1 LSAVLTP
8 RLRQPSRLISSREAA
23 SVVGRPGTAT
33 RPRPHAAP
41 SDELS
46 GVATWA
52 LQFTPKVATVDEAV
66 VMDVEASTRLF
77 GGKRAL
83 RDRVVH
89 EAADLGITAVAWAPT
104 SLGALALARAGRED
118 GVRRRWLNCWT
129 SCRCRR

>member
-1 LSAVLTP
+1 LWAALVLP
-8 RLRQPSRLISSREAA
+8 PGPDHKPPS
-23 SVVGRPGTAT
+23 
-33 RPRPHAAP
+33 
-41 SDELS
+41 SDELA

-83 RDRVVH
+83 RDRIVH
-89 EAADLGITAVAWAPT
+89 EAADLGIQAVAWAPT

-118 GVRRRWLNCWT
+118 GVRRPLAELLDKLPLQTLEGPR
-129 SCRCRR
+129 SGFDKYVS

>member
-1 LSAVLTP
+1 MLWAALVLPPGPDRTP
-8 RLRQPSRLISSREAA
+8 PS
-23 SVVGRPGTAT
+23 
-33 RPRPHAAP
+33 

-83 RDRVVH
+83 RDRIVH

-118 GVRRRWLNCWT
+118 GVRRPLA
-129 SCRCRR
+129 